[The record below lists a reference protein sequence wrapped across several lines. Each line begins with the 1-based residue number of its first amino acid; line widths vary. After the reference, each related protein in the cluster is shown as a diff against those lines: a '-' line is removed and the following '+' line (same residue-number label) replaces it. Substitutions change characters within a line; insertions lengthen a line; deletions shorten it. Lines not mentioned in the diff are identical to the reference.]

1 MTNHT
6 VTYRA
11 VYTVTIDGVEHE
23 LKRKYP
29 YEDRD
34 LSKQINYAINRL
46 KYPDT
51 TEFILDTVMG
61 LTE

>member
-6 VTYRA
+6 VTFSA
-11 VYTVTIDGVEHE
+11 VYTVTIDGVEHQ

-29 YEDRD
+29 NEDRD
-34 LSKQINYAINRL
+34 LSKQINYAINGC
-46 KYPDT
+46 KFPDT
-51 TEFILDTVMG
+51 TEFILDEVMK

>member
-6 VTYRA
+6 VTYSA
-11 VYTVTIDGVEHE
+11 VYTVTIDGVEHQ
-23 LKRKYP
+23 LKRNYP

-34 LSKQINYAINRL
+34 FSKKINYLIDL
-46 KYPDT
+46 CKYPDT
-51 TEFILDTVMG
+51 TEFILETVMK

>member
-1 MTNHT
+1 MTEHT
-6 VTYRA
+6 VTYSA
-11 VYTVTIDGVEHE
+11 VYTVTIDGVEHQ

-29 YEDRD
+29 NEDRD
-34 LSKQINYAINRL
+34 LSKQINYAINGM

-51 TEFILDTVMG
+51 TEFILETVMA